1 MEYTMKIKKNH
12 SPIFIK
18 PKFID
23 GIDVK
28 NIHCYTYE
36 EMLQAEE
43 KNHNSEIQF
52 AIFNYLVKNYW
63 KEKYFLKEAKK
74 EYYNQRKTYDFGIKQ
89 KYQEYL
95 KEDSSVKYSAVKKS
109 IILDIAKNIA
119 FKKAELWLEKAFFQN
134 DKNAL
139 LTVAKRELRKVDENK
154 NKNATYAISLLERA
168 LEKNSTEAAEILIPI
183 YLKGLYG
190 ISKNAKRANDL
201 IKKFSTKEY
210 KFYLSEKKDFCSIKK
225 IDNVIINNNALC
237 KEMVTLYDE
246 MALLKNQLDSMIKS
260 GKSYYKGYKIFGEI
274 TFEIETPIVTK
285 AGTEFDTV
293 ECDWNLVFED
303 KKPIPNKI
311 DALDLWK
318 NHNKGQ
324 LQYPQEF
331 ICKATYDFI
340 YPQKKESSKYSQNYI
355 PYEIFKNASPENFFH
370 SISVVITKNHLPY
383 EKINDYE
390 EEKFSWKTGHYRRNL
405 FWFEKKKILKIA
417 RKLLDIETEIHCIGK
432 KIQTD
437 FQDLSKTKLPFVKDL
452 KLWKNVNYKFCH
464 PFGIITK
471 ADARK
476 SYLVNN
482 MLTVS
487 EENYSKNWLEFFWE
501 KPYSDY
507 HLTYLNHSLWDHC
520 NLNTKDILKMNTKN
534 FCSCFELR

>member
-1 MEYTMKIKKNH
+1 MEGKMKRNKNP
-12 SPIFIK
+12 SPIFQK

-237 KEMVTLYDE
+237 KEMVTL
-246 MALLKNQLDSMIKS
+246 
-260 GKSYYKGYKIFGEI
+260 
-274 TFEIETPIVTK
+274 
-285 AGTEFDTV
+285 
-293 ECDWNLVFED
+293 
-303 KKPIPNKI
+303 
-311 DALDLWK
+311 
-318 NHNKGQ
+318 
-324 LQYPQEF
+324 
-331 ICKATYDFI
+331 
-340 YPQKKESSKYSQNYI
+340 
-355 PYEIFKNASPENFFH
+355 
-370 SISVVITKNHLPY
+370 
-383 EKINDYE
+383 
-390 EEKFSWKTGHYRRNL
+390 
-405 FWFEKKKILKIA
+405 
-417 RKLLDIETEIHCIGK
+417 
-432 KIQTD
+432 
-437 FQDLSKTKLPFVKDL
+437 
-452 KLWKNVNYKFCH
+452 
-464 PFGIITK
+464 
-471 ADARK
+471 
-476 SYLVNN
+476 
-482 MLTVS
+482 
-487 EENYSKNWLEFFWE
+487 
-501 KPYSDY
+501 
-507 HLTYLNHSLWDHC
+507 
-520 NLNTKDILKMNTKN
+520 
-534 FCSCFELR
+534 